1 MEMLVVLLVD
11 ATLAGVALLVL
22 LTVIRYQSGV
32 DRESRCRATHTR
44 LAERFRAD
52 VHAATGCQ
60 ALGEPPRG
68 CRLSGPSGRRIEY
81 RLPGDRV
88 ARTVYERERLV
99 ERDVFA
105 LPPGAQAALE
115 LPAVAPGVVRLRVTL
130 IGPQWNI
137 EAIVAPRPSL
147 AIEES
152 QP

>member
-11 ATLAGVALLVL
+11 ATLTGVALLVL

-32 DRESRCRATHTR
+32 DRESQCHATHTR

-60 ALGEPPRG
+60 ALGEPARG
-68 CRLSGPSGRRIEY
+68 CRLSGASGRRIEY

-88 ARTVYERERLV
+88 VRTVFEHERLV

-115 LPAVAPGVVRLRVTL
+115 LPAVAPGLVRLRVAR
-130 IGPQWNI
+130 IEPRWSI
-137 EAIVAPRPSL
+137 EANLAPRPSL

-152 QP
+152 RP